1 MKIIK
6 ILTVLVLLS
15 LQAGATGYS
24 HNMFVAHKKLQSG
37 KERVMTREQAVK
49 KVAVVK
55 ATAST
60 ATAQLSLAD
69 QISAKFSSVATL
81 NQRILE
87 EGPASLFNDDNE
99 EESSDTIVTKLVGVV
114 KGMVVSL
121 ISSVYNV
128 EK

>member
-69 QISAKFSSVATL
+69 HISAKFSSVATL

-128 EK
+128 ER